1 MPSPTINTAIRDLDP
16 EQVEF
21 LDEIYEDFPEFG
33 YTRRFNEEG
42 GPPRRGPDSGEVVDA
57 LLAVFTTDEEKHKL
71 AHLAHAKFSDG
82 LEFGVSKTCRTP
94 YVHIQTI
101 LQAPELLGEDLFR
114 LLEAPG
120 RGTRKNDFNKY
131 HFVGLLRLL
140 GYINGRQATELDG
153 EHLDNGGDFLDQS
166 LLSNALMDDY
176 PDFFCSEGAR
186 KRTKSI
192 KVVPPTKKPELFKQD
207 WKACLLLA
215 DLDELKVMS
224 AALLERQKELSEQAL
239 ALVCLADPV
248 PEEEEEEFEC
258 PEGFEE
264 VEEEKFGKFWENE
277 DTGQIVYPCED
288 WTKAESFCWND
299 DTTEIIPYVP

>member
-42 GPPRRGPDSGEVVDA
+42 GSPRRGPDSGEVVDA

-140 GYINGRQATELDG
+140 GYINGRQAEEIDAPSPHSNGFGDELD
-153 EHLDNGGDFLDQS
+153 ES
-166 LLSNALMDDY
+166 LLYNALMDDY
-176 PDFFCSEGAR
+176 PDFFCSEGNR

-207 WKACLLLA
+207 WQSALKVA

-224 AALLERQKELSEQAL
+224 AALMERQKELEDQ
-239 ALVCLADPV
+239 ADPV

-258 PEGFEE
+258 PEGFDEIE
-264 VEEEKFGKFWENE
+264 DEKFGKFWENE
-277 DTGQIVYPCED
+277 ETGHIVYPCED

-299 DTTEIIPYVP
+299 DTTEIIPYVPLK